1 MDIKTDLVTNS
12 IATLT
17 TTFTTTDEAN
27 SELQRKAFALALPTF
42 AGDVQLL

>member
-17 TTFTTTDEAN
+17 TTFTTTDEEN
-27 SELQRKAFALALPTF
+27 SELQRKAFTLALPTF
-42 AGDVQLL
+42 SADVQLV